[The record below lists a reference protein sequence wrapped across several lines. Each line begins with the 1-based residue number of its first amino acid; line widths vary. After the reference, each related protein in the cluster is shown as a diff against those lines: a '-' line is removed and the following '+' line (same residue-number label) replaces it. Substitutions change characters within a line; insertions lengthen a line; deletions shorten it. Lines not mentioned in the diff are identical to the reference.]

1 MENKVLKI
9 IFTLFIGVMVA
20 LFVGFGIEAF
30 YPSPVYPD
38 AMWKENMTDAE
49 SAAIQAAEGAYQ
61 EAVRVHNQ
69 IVSIVVTAVAV
80 VIMVVSMFLE
90 KRNRTLTNG
99 LLLGGLFSLVYGS
112 TVGFSAGSA
121 MVTFIT
127 VGVGLIAVIVVGIRR
142 FSPAR
147 EAQQAAK
154 P

>member
-38 AMWKENMTDAE
+38 IIWKENMTADQE
-49 SAAIQAAEGAYQ
+49 AAMQAAQTAYD
-61 EAVRVHNQ
+61 ESVRLHNQ

-80 VIMVVSMFLE
+80 VIMVGSMFLE

-121 MVTFIT
+121 LVTFIT
-127 VGVGLIAVIVVGIRR
+127 VGVGLIAVIVVGVRR
-142 FSPAR
+142 FSPSR
-147 EAQQAAK
+147 EAKEAAK

>member
-30 YPSPVYPD
+30 YPSPLYPD
-38 AMWKENMTDAE
+38 IVWEENMT
-49 SAAIQAAEGAYQ
+49 AAQEAAMQAAQTAYD
-61 EAVRVHNQ
+61 EAVRVRYQ
-69 IVSIVVTAVAV
+69 IVSIVITAVAV
-80 VIMVVSMFLE
+80 IIMVGSMFLE

-112 TVGFSAGSA
+112 TVGFGAGSA

-127 VGVGLIAVIVVGIRR
+127 VGIGLIAVIVVGVRR
-142 FSPAR
+142 FGPSR
-147 EAQQAAK
+147 EAAEPAK

>member
-20 LFVGFGIEAF
+20 LFVGLGIEAF

-38 AMWKENMTDAE
+38 IMWEENMTDE
-49 SAAIQAAEGAYQ
+49 QTAAIQAAEAAYQ
-61 EAVRVHNQ
+61 EAVRARNQ

-80 VIMVVSMFLE
+80 LIMVGSMFLE
-90 KRNRTLTNG
+90 KRNLTLTNG
-99 LLLGGLFSLVYGS
+99 LLLGGLFSLIYGS

-127 VGVGLIAVIVVGIRR
+127 VAVGLAAVIVVGVRR
-142 FSPAR
+142 FGPSR
-147 EAQQAAK
+147 EAKETAK

>member
-20 LFVGFGIEAF
+20 LFVGLGIEAF

-38 AMWKENMTDAE
+38 VMWQENMTDKQT
-49 SAAIQAAEGAYQ
+49 AAIQAAEAAYQ
-61 EAVRVHNQ
+61 EAVRVRNQ
-69 IVSIVVTAVAV
+69 IVSIVVTAIAV
-80 VIMVVSMFLE
+80 IIMVASMFLE
-90 KRNRTLTNG
+90 KRNLTLTNG
-99 LLLGGLFSLVYGS
+99 LLLGGLFSLIYGS

-127 VGVGLIAVIVVGIRR
+127 VGVGLAAVIVVGVRR
-142 FSPAR
+142 FSPSREAR
-147 EAQQAAK
+147 ETAK

>member
-20 LFVGFGIEAF
+20 LFVGLGIEAF

-38 AMWKENMTDAE
+38 VMWQENMTDKQT
-49 SAAIQAAEGAYQ
+49 AAIQAAEAAYQ
-61 EAVRVHNQ
+61 EAVRVRNQ
-69 IVSIVVTAVAV
+69 IVSIVVTAIAV
-80 VIMVVSMFLE
+80 IIMVASMFLE
-90 KRNRTLTNG
+90 KRNLTLTNG
-99 LLLGGLFSLVYGS
+99 LLLGGLFSLIYGS

-127 VGVGLIAVIVVGIRR
+127 VGVGLAAVIVVGVRR
-142 FSPAR
+142 FSPSR
-147 EAQQAAK
+147 EAKEATK

>member
-38 AMWKENMTDAE
+38 VMWKENMTDAE
-49 SAAIQAAEGAYQ
+49 SDAIQAAEAAYQ

-127 VGVGLIAVIVVGIRR
+127 VGVGLAAVVVVGVRR
-142 FSPAR
+142 FGPSR
-147 EAQQAAK
+147 EAKEAAR

>member
-9 IFTLFIGVMVA
+9 IFTLFIGVMVS

-38 AMWKENMTDAE
+38 IMWQENMTE
-49 SAAIQAAEGAYQ
+49 KQQAALQAAEEAYQ
-61 EAVRVHNQ
+61 QAVRVHNQ
-69 IVSIVVTAVAV
+69 IVSIVVTAAAV
-80 VIMVVSMFLE
+80 IIMVVSMFLE
-90 KRNRTLTNG
+90 KRNSTLTNG

-112 TVGFSAGSA
+112 TVGFCAGSA

-127 VGVGLIAVIVVGIRR
+127 VAVGLAAVIVVGVRR
-142 FSPAR
+142 FGPSR
-147 EAQQAAK
+147 EAKEAAK

>member
-20 LFVGFGIEAF
+20 LFVGLGIEAF

-38 AMWKENMTDAE
+38 VMWQENMTDKQT
-49 SAAIQAAEGAYQ
+49 AAIQAAEAAYQ
-61 EAVRVHNQ
+61 EAVRVRNQ
-69 IVSIVVTAVAV
+69 IVSIVVTAIAV
-80 VIMVVSMFLE
+80 IIMVASMFLE
-90 KRNRTLTNG
+90 KRNLTLTNG
-99 LLLGGLFSLVYGS
+99 LLLGGLFSLIYGS

-127 VGVGLIAVIVVGIRR
+127 VGVGLAAVIVVGVRR
-142 FSPAR
+142 FSPSR
-147 EAQQAAK
+147 EAKEAAK

>member
-20 LFVGFGIEAF
+20 LFVGLGIEAF
-30 YPSPVYPD
+30 YPTPAYPD
-38 AMWKENMTDAE
+38 IMWEENMTAKQE
-49 SAAIQAAEGAYQ
+49 AAMQAAQTAYD
-61 EAVRVHNQ
+61 EAVRMRYQ

-80 VIMVVSMFLE
+80 LIMVGSMFLE
-90 KRNRTLTNG
+90 KRNLTLTNG
-99 LLLGGLFSLVYGS
+99 LLLGGLFSLIYGS

-127 VGVGLIAVIVVGIRR
+127 VGVGLAAVIVVGVRR
-142 FSPAR
+142 FSPSREAR
-147 EAQQAAK
+147 EAAK

>member
-38 AMWKENMTDAE
+38 IVWQENMTAAQDA
-49 SAAIQAAEGAYQ
+49 AMQAAQTAYD
-61 EAVRVHNQ
+61 ESVRLHNQ

-80 VIMVVSMFLE
+80 IVMVGSMFLE

-121 MVTFIT
+121 LVTFIT
-127 VGVGLIAVIVVGIRR
+127 VGIGLIAVIVVGVRR
-142 FSPAR
+142 FSPSR
-147 EAQQAAK
+147 EAKEAAK

>member
-1 MENKVLKI
+1 MLKI

-30 YPSPVYPD
+30 YPSPLYPD
-38 AMWKENMTDAE
+38 IVWTEGMTADQEAAM
-49 SAAIQAAEGAYQ
+49 QAAQTAYD

-80 VIMVVSMFLE
+80 IIMVGSMFLE

-121 MVTFIT
+121 LVTFLT
-127 VGVGLIAVIVVGIRR
+127 VGIGLIAVIVVGVRR
-142 FSPAR
+142 FSPSR
-147 EAQQAAK
+147 EAKEAAK

>member
-38 AMWKENMTDAE
+38 IMWDENMTADQE
-49 SAAIQAAEGAYQ
+49 AALQAAQTAYD
-61 EAVRVHNQ
+61 EAVRVRYQ
-69 IVSIVVTAVAV
+69 IVSIVVTAAAV
-80 VIMVVSMFLE
+80 IIMVVSMFLE

-127 VGVGLIAVIVVGIRR
+127 VGVGLAAVIVVGVRR
-142 FSPAR
+142 FSPSR
-147 EAQQAAK
+147 EAKEAAK

>member
-30 YPSPVYPD
+30 YPSPLYPD
-38 AMWKENMTDAE
+38 IVWTEGMTADQEAAM
-49 SAAIQAAEGAYQ
+49 QAAQTAYD

-80 VIMVVSMFLE
+80 IIMVGSMFLE

-121 MVTFIT
+121 LVTFLT
-127 VGVGLIAVIVVGIRR
+127 VGIGLIAVIVVGVRR
-142 FSPAR
+142 FSPSR
-147 EAQQAAK
+147 EAKEAAK

>member
-9 IFTLFIGVMVA
+9 IFTVFIGVMVA

-38 AMWKENMTDAE
+38 VMWKENMTDAE
-49 SAAIQAAEGAYQ
+49 SAAIQAAEAAYQ

-127 VGVGLIAVIVVGIRR
+127 VGVGLIAVIFVGVRR
-142 FSPAR
+142 FSPSR
-147 EAQQAAK
+147 EATEGAK

>member
-20 LFVGFGIEAF
+20 LFVGLGIEAF

-38 AMWKENMTDAE
+38 AMWRENMTADQE
-49 SAAIQAAEGAYQ
+49 AAMQAAQTAYD
-61 EAVRVHNQ
+61 EAVRVRYQ

-80 VIMVVSMFLE
+80 IIMVASMFLE
-90 KRNRTLTNG
+90 KRNLTLTNG
-99 LLLGGLFSLVYGS
+99 LLLGGLFSLIYGS

-127 VGVGLIAVIVVGIRR
+127 VGVGLAAVVVVGVRR
-142 FSPAR
+142 FGPSR
-147 EAQQAAK
+147 EAKEAAK

>member
-38 AMWKENMTDAE
+38 FMWEEKMTE
-49 SAAIQAAEGAYQ
+49 EQTAAIQAAEEAYQ
-61 EAVRVHNQ
+61 QAVRVRSQ
-69 IVSIVVTAVAV
+69 IVPIVVTAVAV
-80 VIMVVSMFLE
+80 IIMVGSMFLE
-90 KRNRTLTNG
+90 KRNLTLTNG
-99 LLLGGLFSLVYGS
+99 LLLGGLFSLIYGS

-127 VGVGLIAVIVVGIRR
+127 VGVGLAAVIVVGVRR
-142 FSPAR
+142 FSPSREAR
-147 EAQQAAK
+147 ETAK

>member
-38 AMWKENMTDAE
+38 IMWQENMTE
-49 SAAIQAAEGAYQ
+49 KQTAAIQAAEEAYQ

-69 IVSIVVTAVAV
+69 IVSIVVTAAAV
-80 VIMVVSMFLE
+80 IIMFLSMFLE

-127 VGVGLIAVIVVGIRR
+127 VGVGLAAVIVVGVRR
-142 FSPAR
+142 FSPSREAR
-147 EAQQAAK
+147 EAAK

>member
-20 LFVGFGIEAF
+20 LFVGLGIEAF

-38 AMWKENMTDAE
+38 IMWEENMTDE
-49 SAAIQAAEGAYQ
+49 QTAAIQAAEAAYQ
-61 EAVRVHNQ
+61 EAVRARNQ

-80 VIMVVSMFLE
+80 LIMVGSMFLE
-90 KRNRTLTNG
+90 KRNLTLTNG
-99 LLLGGLFSLVYGS
+99 LLLGGLFSLIYGS

-127 VGVGLIAVIVVGIRR
+127 VGVGLAAVIVVGVRR
-142 FSPAR
+142 FSPSREAR
-147 EAQQAAK
+147 EAAK

>member
-20 LFVGFGIEAF
+20 LFVGLGIEAF

-38 AMWKENMTDAE
+38 VMWQENMTDKQT
-49 SAAIQAAEGAYQ
+49 AAIQAAEAAYQ
-61 EAVRVHNQ
+61 EAVRVRNQ
-69 IVSIVVTAVAV
+69 IVSIVVTAIAV
-80 VIMVVSMFLE
+80 IIMVASMFLE
-90 KRNRTLTNG
+90 KRNLTLTNG
-99 LLLGGLFSLVYGS
+99 LLLGGLFSLIYGS

-127 VGVGLIAVIVVGIRR
+127 VGVGLAAVVVVGVRR
-142 FSPAR
+142 FSPSREAR
-147 EAQQAAK
+147 EAAK

>member
-38 AMWKENMTDAE
+38 IVWQENMTAAQDA
-49 SAAIQAAEGAYQ
+49 AMQAAQTAYD
-61 EAVRVHNQ
+61 ESVRLHNQ

-80 VIMVVSMFLE
+80 IVMVGSMFLE

-121 MVTFIT
+121 LVTFLT
-127 VGVGLIAVIVVGIRR
+127 VGIGLIAVIVVGVRR
-142 FSPAR
+142 FSPSR
-147 EAQQAAK
+147 EAKEAAK

>member
-20 LFVGFGIEAF
+20 LFVGLGIEAF

-38 AMWKENMTDAE
+38 VMWQENMTE
-49 SAAIQAAEGAYQ
+49 KQTAAIQAAEAAYQ
-61 EAVRVHNQ
+61 EAVRVRNQ
-69 IVSIVVTAVAV
+69 IVSIVVTAIAV
-80 VIMVVSMFLE
+80 IIMVASMFLE
-90 KRNRTLTNG
+90 KRNLTLTNG
-99 LLLGGLFSLVYGS
+99 LLLGGLFSLIYGS

-127 VGVGLIAVIVVGIRR
+127 VGVGLAAVIVVGVRR
-142 FSPAR
+142 FSPSR
-147 EAQQAAK
+147 EAKEAAK

>member
-20 LFVGFGIEAF
+20 LFVGLGIEAF

-38 AMWKENMTDAE
+38 VMWQENMTDKQT
-49 SAAIQAAEGAYQ
+49 AAIQAAEAAYQ
-61 EAVRVHNQ
+61 EAVRARNQ

-80 VIMVVSMFLE
+80 LIMVGSMFLE
-90 KRNRTLTNG
+90 KRNLTLTNG
-99 LLLGGLFSLVYGS
+99 LLLGGLFSLIYGS

-127 VGVGLIAVIVVGIRR
+127 VGVGLAAVIVVGVRR
-142 FSPAR
+142 FSPSREAR
-147 EAQQAAK
+147 EAAK

>member
-20 LFVGFGIEAF
+20 LFVGLGIEAF

-38 AMWKENMTDAE
+38 IMWEENMTDE
-49 SAAIQAAEGAYQ
+49 QTAAIQAAEAAYQ
-61 EAVRVHNQ
+61 EAVRVRNQ
-69 IVSIVVTAVAV
+69 IVSIVVTAIAV
-80 VIMVVSMFLE
+80 IIMVASMFLE
-90 KRNRTLTNG
+90 KRNLTLTNG
-99 LLLGGLFSLVYGS
+99 LLLGGLFSLIYGS

-127 VGVGLIAVIVVGIRR
+127 VGIGLAAVIVVGVRR
-142 FSPAR
+142 FSPTREAR
-147 EAQQAAK
+147 EAAK

>member
-20 LFVGFGIEAF
+20 LFVGLGIEAF

-38 AMWKENMTDAE
+38 IMWEENMTDE
-49 SAAIQAAEGAYQ
+49 QTAAIQAAEAAYQ
-61 EAVRVHNQ
+61 EAVRVRNQ
-69 IVSIVVTAVAV
+69 IVSIVVTAIAV
-80 VIMVVSMFLE
+80 IIMVASMFLE
-90 KRNRTLTNG
+90 KRNLTLTNG
-99 LLLGGLFSLVYGS
+99 LLLGGLFSLIYGS

-127 VGVGLIAVIVVGIRR
+127 VGVGLAAVIVVGVRR
-142 FSPAR
+142 FSPTREAR
-147 EAQQAAK
+147 EAAK

>member
-38 AMWKENMTDAE
+38 IVWQENMTAAQDA
-49 SAAIQAAEGAYQ
+49 AMQAAQTAYD
-61 EAVRVHNQ
+61 ESVRLHNQ

-80 VIMVVSMFLE
+80 IVMVGSMFLE

-121 MVTFIT
+121 LVTFIT
-127 VGVGLIAVIVVGIRR
+127 VGVGLIAVIVVGVRR
-142 FSPAR
+142 FSPSR
-147 EAQQAAK
+147 EAKEAAK

>member
-30 YPSPVYPD
+30 YPSPLYPD
-38 AMWKENMTDAE
+38 IMWTENMTADQE
-49 SAAIQAAEGAYQ
+49 AAMQAAQTAYD
-61 EAVRVHNQ
+61 ESVRLHNQ

-80 VIMVVSMFLE
+80 IVMVGSMFLE

-121 MVTFIT
+121 LVTFIT
-127 VGVGLIAVIVVGIRR
+127 VGIGLIAVIVVGVRR
-142 FSPAR
+142 FSPSR
-147 EAQQAAK
+147 EAKEAAK

>member
-20 LFVGFGIEAF
+20 LFVGLGIVAF

-38 AMWKENMTDAE
+38 VMWQENMTE
-49 SAAIQAAEGAYQ
+49 KQTAAIQAAEAAYQ
-61 EAVRVHNQ
+61 EAVRARNQ

-80 VIMVVSMFLE
+80 LIMVGSMFLE
-90 KRNRTLTNG
+90 KRNLTLTNG
-99 LLLGGLFSLVYGS
+99 LLLGGLFSLIYGS

-127 VGVGLIAVIVVGIRR
+127 VGVGLAAVIVVGVRR
-142 FSPAR
+142 FSPSREAR
-147 EAQQAAK
+147 EAAK

>member
-20 LFVGFGIEAF
+20 LFVGLGIEAF

-38 AMWKENMTDAE
+38 IVWEENMTDE
-49 SAAIQAAEGAYQ
+49 QTAAIQAAEAAYQ
-61 EAVRVHNQ
+61 EAVRVRNQ
-69 IVSIVVTAVAV
+69 IVSIVVTAIAV
-80 VIMVVSMFLE
+80 LIMVASMFLE
-90 KRNRTLTNG
+90 KRNLTLTNG
-99 LLLGGLFSLVYGS
+99 LLLGGLFSLIYGS

-127 VGVGLIAVIVVGIRR
+127 VGVGLAAVIVVGIRR
-142 FSPAR
+142 FSPTR
-147 EAQQAAK
+147 EAKEAAK